1 MFFNELNKA
10 LSKAVNSHENIIVVR
25 DLNIDTRDRDK
36 DRNNYLSN
44 GHTFFLSNLINRK
57 IFHKNLSGETIA
69 ITQPNCFHKTSTS
82 CLKTTFENIPPK
94 KYIYFQLFQR
104 L

>member
-1 MFFNELNKA
+1 MFFNELNKT

-36 DRNNYLSN
+36 NRNNYLSN

-57 IFHKNLSGETIA
+57 IFHKHLSGKTIA
-69 ITQPNCFHKTSTS
+69 IT
-82 CLKTTFENIPPK
+82 
-94 KYIYFQLFQR
+94 
-104 L
+104 

>member
-1 MFFNELNKA
+1 MFFNELNKT

-44 GHTFFLSNLINRK
+44 
-57 IFHKNLSGETIA
+57 
-69 ITQPNCFHKTSTS
+69 KTY
-82 CLKTTFENIPPK
+82 LKTDSI
-94 KYIYFQLFQR
+94 Q
-104 L
+104 

>member
-1 MFFNELNKA
+1 MFFNELNKP

-57 IFHKNLSGETIA
+57 IFHKNLSGKTIA
-69 ITQPNCFHKTSTS
+69 IT
-82 CLKTTFENIPPK
+82 
-94 KYIYFQLFQR
+94 
-104 L
+104 